1 MPGNAASGSVVGSCV
16 GDLGRAGALMLAEIG
31 LLGACSLRCRLLGGI
46 WSRDGALLIP
56 GNA

>member
-1 MPGNAASGSVVGSCV
+1 MPENAASGSVVGSCA

-46 WSRDGALLIP
+46 
-56 GNA
+56 